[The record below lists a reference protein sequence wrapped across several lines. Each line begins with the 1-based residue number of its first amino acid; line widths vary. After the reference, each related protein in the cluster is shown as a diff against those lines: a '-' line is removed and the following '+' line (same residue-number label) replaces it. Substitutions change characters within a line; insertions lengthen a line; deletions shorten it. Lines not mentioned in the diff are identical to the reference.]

1 MNDKDKAII
10 AMLERDARA
19 PVSDIA
25 KAVGMSRATVKSRIT
40 RLEESGV
47 IAGYT
52 VRRGYIAEQREISGW
67 ALIGLSASHAE
78 EAIAE
83 IRQIKEIVQ
92 IDAINGKSDL
102 ATVIST
108 DTLDSFDRTLTQ
120 LRAIDGV
127 DDLSSHLLLRSRVFS

>member
-10 AMLERDARA
+10 AILERDARA

-40 RLEESGV
+40 RLEEGGV

-52 VRRGYIAEQREISGW
+52 VIRGDVAETCGISGW

-78 EAIAE
+78 AAIAE
-83 IRQIKEIVQ
+83 IRQIEEIVQ
-92 IDAINGKSDL
+92 IDATNGKSDL
-102 ATVIST
+102 AVVIST

-120 LRAIDGV
+120 LRSIDGV
-127 DDLSSHLLLRSRVFS
+127 EDVSSHLLLRSRVYS